1 MKVLS
6 VLVVALCAVCGIR
19 PLQGQPIA
27 PQLASSLDSALAL
40 LGMTVEDC
48 TMPPDLLTTVAHREA
63 FHDTIFVNPLAHL
76 QATSAMSAALIPP
89 DWEQRQ
95 RRLEKLLSL
104 VGVQSIPKEYY
115 EGGITSTDA
124 ANRLGIDPYDRAGF
138 IGGAFLTQYIVPFVQ
153 AADDIHRVSNSF
165 VRSGVVV
172 DMADSLWMNSKESET
187 ASLWQLATEEDRLRN
202 RATEFFAKA
211 HMEPYMPLFSHG
223 LHLYGHLLET
233 INRST
238 RARDL
243 LMDSVRT
250 TIYSTPFGRVA
261 VGGPGNDVYRGI
273 YALIVDVGGDD
284 VYLVDSLDK
293 SQALETPLTVIVDLA
308 GNDLY
313 RGGDYSLASAIGGV
327 SIILDAAGDDV
338 YTAGDFSL
346 GSAVF
351 GVGILH
357 DVTGNDTYSS
367 GQNTQGSGIFGLG
380 VLIDDDGSDTYRAA
394 SQAQGFGATRG
405 IGLCIDRSGNDI
417 FLAASPFVDV
427 LRYDSHNVTFSQGAS
442 LGHRPLA
449 AGGIGMLIDGSGNDV
464 YVSDIYGQ
472 GTAYWFG
479 IGMLYDQ
486 SGDDRYQSY
495 QYAQGSGVH
504 FANGYLR
511 DGSGDDVYV
520 SHGVSQGCGHDIATG
535 ILLDESGN
543 DTYASES
550 LSMGGGNA
558 NAISLL
564 LDAEGNDSYS
574 IFNESNSLGFSD
586 FRRSYG
592 MIGAF
597 VDAGGDDRYPTAS
610 RNSTAAVKSTFG
622 VFLDAPTPASVAA
635 AATLSTTS
643 TASAMPLATSV
654 DSLLIQASAAPLRFQ
669 SIVQPART
677 ALKSMGASAVAGLA
691 PYLGTGM
698 PRERLAL
705 EEVLPALYATDREAV
720 TALLSDSLYSANPVV
735 VSTTCTIIGK
745 LRDTTFRSD
754 LVSLAE
760 SNRWQDRRL
769 AAHTLGEINDTTSLP
784 LLLAMLQDRHP
795 YVAARAAFHAGRLSS
810 NPFVLM
816 PAITSP
822 YASVRLAAAEG
833 LAKGRQSPPDVLV
846 SILQRCI
853 SEEQVISALRI
864 LACSDST
871 IATSNAL
878 RAWLPQQSRRV
889 RHAAYLLF
897 ASMPAH
903 VRAEGVRIAA
913 LDADDN
919 LRGIPGPLPVPSN
932 VNGTDQPAKNKRK
945 KKRPASK

>member
-1 MKVLS
+1 MKVPFF
-6 VLVVALCAVCGIR
+6 LVVALCAFFATS

-27 PQLASSLDSALAL
+27 PHLRASLDSALAL
-40 LGMTVEDC
+40 LGMAVDDC
-48 TMPPDLLTTVAHREA
+48 TMPPDLLTTVRHREA
-63 FHDTIFVNPLAHL
+63 FHDSIFVNPLANFH
-76 QATSAMSAALIPP
+76 ATSAVSASLVAPE
-89 DWEQRQ
+89 WEQR
-95 RRLEKLLSL
+95 RRMLERLLGQ
-104 VGVQSIPKEYY
+104 VGVRSLPHEYY

-124 ANRLGIDPYDRAGF
+124 ASRLGIDPYAGSGF

-153 AADDIHRVSNSF
+153 AAEDVHRVSNTF

-172 DMADSLWMNSKESET
+172 EMADSLWMTSKESET
-187 ASLWQLATEEDRLRN
+187 ATLWQLAAEEDRMRD
-202 RATEFFAKA
+202 RATAFFENV
-211 HMEPYMPLFSHG
+211 HMEPYVPLFSHG

-233 INRST
+233 VRKSA
-238 RARDL
+238 RAHDL

-250 TIYSTPFGRVA
+250 TIYSTPFGKIA
-261 VGGPGNDVYRGI
+261 VGGPGNDVYRGVF
-273 YALIVDVGGDD
+273 ALIVDVGGDD

-313 RGGDYSLASAIGGV
+313 RGGNYSFASALGGV
-327 SIILDAAGDDV
+327 SIIIDATGDDV
-338 YTAGDFSL
+338 YAAGDFSL

-357 DVTGNDTYSS
+357 DMSGNDSYSS

-380 VLIDDDGSDTYRAA
+380 AIVDDAGSDTYRAA

-442 LGHRPLA
+442 LGHRPIA
-449 AGGIGMLIDGSGNDV
+449 AGGIGMLVDGSGNDV

-479 IGMLYDQ
+479 IGMLHDL

-511 DGSGDDVYV
+511 DGAGDDVYS
-520 SHGVSQGCGHDIATG
+520 SHGVSQGCGHDVATG
-535 ILLDESGN
+535 ILLDDSGN

-558 NAISLL
+558 NAISML

-597 VDAGGDDRYPTAS
+597 VDAGGDDRYPSAERNSRAS
-610 RNSTAAVKSTFG
+610 VKSTYGVFFDAPSPGQTGAVASTAA
-622 VFLDAPTPASVAA
+622 TPASASME
-635 AATLSTTS
+635 LSS
-643 TASAMPLATSV
+643 NI

-669 SIVQPART
+669 NIVQPART
-677 ALKSMGASAVAGLA
+677 ALKAMGELAVNGLA
-691 PYLGTGM
+691 AYLGTGM

-705 EEVLPALYATDREAV
+705 EEVFPALYTTNREAV
-720 TALLSDSLYSANPVV
+720 IALLSDSLYSSNPTVL
-735 VSTTCTIIGK
+735 STTCTIIGK
-745 LRDTTFRSD
+745 IRDTTFRSD

-760 SNRWQDRRL
+760 SRRWQERRL
-769 AAHTLGEINDTTSLP
+769 AAHTLGEINDTNSLP
-784 LLLAMLQDRHP
+784 LLLSMIDDRHP
-795 YVAARAAFHAGRLSS
+795 YVAARAAFHAGRLCQ
-810 NPFVLM
+810 NPLSLA
-816 PAITSP
+816 PALTSP
-822 YASVRLAAAEG
+822 HAAVRLAASEG
-833 LAKGRQSPPDVLV
+833 LAKGRLHPPEVLV
-846 SILQRCI
+846 DLLQRCP
-853 SEEQVISALRI
+853 SEEQVVSALRI
-864 LACSDST
+864 LACCDTT
-871 IATSNAL
+871 IATSSAL
-878 RAWLPQQSRRV
+878 QSWLPQQSRRV
-889 RHAAYLLF
+889 RHAAYLLL

-913 LDADDN
+913 LDPDDS
-919 LRGIPGPLPVPSN
+919 LRGIPGPLPVPTM
-932 VNGTDQPAKNKRK
+932 VNGTEPKAKNKRK
-945 KKRPASK
+945 KKRPASQ